1 MIPYLFIRTD
11 ATSSIGIGHVMRCLA
26 LAQAWKS
33 RGGQAVFIG
42 MMPESCRRRL
52 IQEGFQYYFLPAPHP
67 DQSDLKITMQT
78 IEQSRLASSEEPGW
92 IVVDGYHLSADFQ
105 GGLRKAGFRVLVIDD
120 YGHQPNY
127 AADIILNQNPG
138 AEKITYPDGKCRL
151 LLGTK
156 YVLLRNEFLAETSPN
171 QTRQRPAKNILVSMG
186 GADPGN
192 ATLKILKGLAQA
204 NLFDTDV
211 RVLIGPANIHRDSLE
226 QFRLQKKLNFSL
238 LDHVQDMRPLLQWA
252 DVAVSAAG
260 STCLELAYFGIP
272 MALVVLAE
280 NQRLV
285 AAALAEKKAALNL
298 GWARDLSEV
307 TFTEVL
313 TKLIG
318 DGALRDDLSRNSRQ
332 LVDGQGRSRV
342 VEAMTPTHLRLRK
355 AQAADSS
362 FFLKW
367 ANEPYVRG
375 MSFHAEPIPEQT
387 HIQWFQAKLT
397 SMESALW
404 VAENEYGVP
413 AGQIRFDKKNQ
424 ETIVSLSIAPE
435 FRGCGLGEKLI
446 RLGCGQMSH
455 DLGVLVFTA
464 LIKKEN
470 VSSQYAFTKA
480 GFQMTEPALHHE
492 ETAIVMK
499 YAMGDHDH
507 AEHQDQ

>member
-1 MIPYLFIRTD
+1 
-11 ATSSIGIGHVMRCLA
+11 MRCLA
-26 LAQAWKS
+26 MAQAWKK

-52 IQEGFQYYFLPAPHP
+52 IQEGFQYYSLPASHP
-67 DQSDLKITMQT
+67 DKSDLKTTLQT
-78 IEQSRLASSEEPGW
+78 IEQNRPSPSAEPCW
-92 IVVDGYHLSADFQ
+92 VVVDGYHLDADFQ
-105 GGLRKAGFRVLVIDD
+105 GGLRKAGFRVLIIDD
-120 YGHQPNY
+120 YGHQPGY
-127 AADIILNQNPG
+127 VADIILNQNPG
-138 AEKITYPDGKCRL
+138 AEKITYPNGESRL

-156 YVLLRNEFLAETSPN
+156 YVLLRDEFLSGSHSNPGH
-171 QTRQRPAKNILVSMG
+171 QRPAQNILVSMG

-204 NLFDTDV
+204 NLFEVDV
-211 RVLIGPANIHRDSLE
+211 RVLVGPANIHADSLE
-226 QFRLQKKLNFSL
+226 QFRLQTKWPFRIN
-238 LDHVQDMRPLLQWA
+238 DHVQDMRPLLQWA

-298 GWARDLSEV
+298 GWAQDFSEV
-307 TFTEVL
+307 TFVEVL

-318 DGALRDDLSRNSRQ
+318 DGVLRDDLSRNSSE

-342 VEAMTPTHLRLRK
+342 VEAMIPTHLQLRK

-367 ANEPYVRG
+367 ANEPYVRA
-375 MSFHAEPIPEQT
+375 MSFHPEPIPEQR

-397 SMESALW
+397 SMESVLW
-404 VAENEYGVP
+404 VAENTYGVP
-413 AGQIRFDKKNQ
+413 VGQIRFDKKNQ
-424 ETIVSLSIAPE
+424 EMIVSLSVAPE

-455 DLGVLVFTA
+455 DYGVPTFTA
-464 LIKKEN
+464 LIKNKN
-470 VSSQYAFTKA
+470 ISSQYAFTKA
-480 GFQMTEPALHHE
+480 GFQMTNPDRHHE
-492 ETAIVMK
+492 KTAIVMK